1 MTHESSKESS
11 DIVIRIGRPQMRVL
25 SLLLVLS
32 AVYGGQQHVRE
43 SFRDFFDGYEQGQA
57 RHAHV
62 QGGAVDSAIKRYD
75 ESQKAHR

>member
-1 MTHESSKESS
+1 MTHEPSKESS

-32 AVYGGQQHVRE
+32 AVYSGQRHVD
-43 SFRDFFDGYEQGQA
+43 DFFRGVFEGYEQGQS

-62 QGGAVDSAIKRYD
+62 QGGFVDSAIKSYD